1 MWATKKVC
9 VVNTSNEPYKSCVYC
24 EWSRRTIRCKLYNI
38 YYELLVKIRTH
49 IWTMSPLIS
58 LIGYLKWLT
67 NYPNNR
73 KTPLTLFKLRYC
85 SLNSICGAS
94 DIQFSSVQD
103 ILKNS
108 LDSRG
113 MWHYEVSLLTRE
125 ITSVS
130 VLLSQYSLKWNNFS
144 PTGNWWFNPITGWY
158 PYSFDH
164 SVDLRGDNGPET
176 MFVERSLVRKSI

>member
-1 MWATKKVC
+1 MSVEDRSTSKQTPRLMLNCA
-9 VVNTSNEPYKSCVYC
+9 NTSNVSKKESLCCKYIEWAISYKSCVYC
-24 EWSRRTIRCKLYNI
+24 EWSRWTIRCKLWNI

-103 ILKNS
+103 ILKSS

-113 MWHYEVSLLTRE
+113 PLWHYGVSLLTRE

-144 PTGNWWFNPITGWY
+144 PQETGGLIQ
-158 PYSFDH
+158 
-164 SVDLRGDNGPET
+164 
-176 MFVERSLVRKSI
+176 

>member
-1 MWATKKVC
+1 
-9 VVNTSNEPYKSCVYC
+9 
-24 EWSRRTIRCKLYNI
+24 
-38 YYELLVKIRTH
+38 
-49 IWTMSPLIS
+49 MSPLIS

-67 NYPNNR
+67 NYPYNR

-103 ILKNS
+103 ILKSS

-113 MWHYEVSLLTRE
+113 PLWHYGVSLLTRE

-144 PTGNWWFNPITGWY
+144 PQETGGLIQYQAGILTHLTIAWICVAITAQKQCLLKEVLCVSQFKLFLIIGTKNPFRLIY
-158 PYSFDH
+158 RNCVLSALF
-164 SVDLRGDNGPET
+164 
-176 MFVERSLVRKSI
+176 FQ